1 MKFFHRSM
9 RGLGRGLAGA
19 LLCAC
24 TFALGNAPAH
34 ADGASVWSIEG
45 KRNTV
50 YLAGSVHALP
60 PEHSGLSPQLEHAY
74 QSADAIV
81 MEVDLDD
88 LNPLEAVQFVAEKG
102 TLPASQSLEQVVGED
117 RYSRIIQ
124 LAESIDV
131 PELALARLE
140 PWAAAMVLTQFALMK
155 SGFDP
160 ELGIDMQLTA
170 RARADG
176 KPIDGLETVVDQ
188 LGIFDSRSLNEQTK
202 FLVDAAND
210 VPRMHDDLDRL
221 IAAWRSGDLAALE
234 REFDKERAQA
244 PALYDQLLGQRN
256 RKWLPKIEALLDGD
270 RDYLVL
276 VGTLHFVGRD
286 GLLDLLARDGHEAVI
301 VRDTAVTQRR

>member
-1 MKFFHRSM
+1 MKSFHRLM

-19 LLCAC
+19 LL
-24 TFALGNAPAH
+24 FAAAASTAH
-34 ADGASVWSIEG
+34 ADGASVWSIKG

-60 PEHSGLSPQLEHAY
+60 QDHADLSPQLERAY
-74 QSADAIV
+74 EAADAIV

-88 LNPLEAVQFVAEKG
+88 LNPLEAVQFVAENG
-102 TLPASQSLEQVVGED
+102 TLPPSQSLEDVVGATK
-117 RYSRIIQ
+117 YSKIID
-124 LAESIDV
+124 LANSIDV

-160 ELGIDMQLTA
+160 ELGIDMQITA

-188 LGIFDSRSLNEQTK
+188 LGIFDSRSLSEQTK
-202 FLVDAAND
+202 FLVDAADD
-210 VPRMHDDLDRL
+210 VPKMHEDLARL
-221 IAAWRSGDLAALE
+221 ITAWRSGDLEALE
-234 REFDKERAQA
+234 REFNKERSQA

-256 RKWLPKIEALLDGD
+256 RKWLPQIEALLDGD
-270 RDYLVL
+270 QDYLVL
-276 VGTLHFVGRD
+276 VGALHYVGRD
-286 GLLDLLARDGHEAVI
+286 GLLELLARDGHKA
-301 VRDTAVTQRR
+301 TALQ